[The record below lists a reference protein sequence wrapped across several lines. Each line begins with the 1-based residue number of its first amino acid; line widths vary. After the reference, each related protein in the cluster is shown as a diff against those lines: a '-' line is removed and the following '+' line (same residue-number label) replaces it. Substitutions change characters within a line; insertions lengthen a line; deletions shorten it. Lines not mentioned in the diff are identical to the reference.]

1 MSELPLLIILLLVFA
16 FFLRIDFIY
25 YIAYVCIGVYAWSQ
39 WVTPRALRQL
49 KLKRSFAGNAFL
61 GERVTVRLVL
71 TNNSRLPIPWI
82 QFVESVPV
90 TLRIGQ
96 PARQALTFRSRETKT
111 ITYEVQAMRRGYYRL
126 GPMLLTM
133 GDVFGFMETGT
144 RLPADYLTIYPRII
158 PLQRLGLSSRL
169 PFGTLASRQR
179 LFEDPARPAGVR
191 DFRSGDSL
199 RHINWKVSAHKESLL
214 VKTFQPAISLETM
227 ILLNLNAAEYAPRNR
242 YDGPEWSIIVAASLA
257 AHLAG
262 QRQPVGLAANG
273 IDPLRRFRA
282 GQLAG
287 SRPAPAEAAGEMQ
300 GLAFDEESGR
310 LLMQPEHKTGSE
322 QAASPLSAAI
332 PPKSGREHLMKV
344 LELLARIETAE
355 SHSFQRWAPS
365 ACLNLS
371 WGVTILAITPA
382 GDEETC
388 GLLHRLVRSGYNPV
402 LLVTEPTVSF
412 GQIRERGRRLG
423 FSAYHIAEQYDLNQ
437 WRNVIKVDT

>member
-1 MSELPLLIILLLVFA
+1 MSELPLLILVLLLFA
-16 FFLRIDFIY
+16 FLLRIDFIY

-39 WVTPRALRQL
+39 WVTPRTLRRL
-49 KLKRSFAGNAFL
+49 KLHRSFAGNAFL
-61 GERVTVRLVL
+61 GERVTVRLL
-71 TNNSRLPIPWI
+71 FTNSSRLPIPWV

-90 TLRIGQ
+90 VLRIGQ
-96 PARQALTFRSRETKT
+96 PARQALTFRGRETKT

-144 RLPADYLTIYPRII
+144 RLPADYLTVYPRII
-158 PLQRLGLSSRL
+158 PLHQLGLSSRL
-169 PFGTLASRQR
+169 PFGTLASRKR

-214 VKTFQPAISLETM
+214 VKTFQPAISLATM
-227 ILLNLNAAEYAPRNR
+227 ILLNLNAAEYSPRNR

-257 AHLAG
+257 AHLVG

-273 IDPLRRFRA
+273 IDPLHRFRPGPA
-282 GQLAG
+282 
-287 SRPAPAEAAGEMQ
+287 RPAGEMQ

-310 LLMQPEHKTGSE
+310 LVMPPGFEAGSE
-322 QAASPLSAAI
+322 PAASPLSAPI
-332 PPKSGREHLMKV
+332 PPKNGREHLMKV

-371 WGVTILAITPA
+371 WGITILAVTPT

-388 GLLHRLVRSGYNPV
+388 ALLHRLVRSGYNPV
-402 LLVTEPTVSF
+402 LLMTEPTASF
-412 GQIRERGRRLG
+412 GPIRERGRRLG
-423 FSAYHIAEQYDLNQ
+423 FSAYHIAEERDLNQ
-437 WRNVIKVDT
+437 WRKVVKVGT